1 MCSFTLPIH
10 ENHWRQLHA
19 LMSLAEGSAQR
30 EPLTNVGLFWTCYL
44 MQCIKAKGIRAA
56 SDPQ

>member
-10 ENHWRQLHA
+10 ENHWRELHA

-30 EPLTNVGLFWTCYL
+30 EPLTNVGFFWTCYL
-44 MQCIKAKGIRAA
+44 MQLLKAEAIRSAC
-56 SDPQ
+56 SPQ